1 MDFDLIIFDCDG
13 VLVDSETLANALLR
27 DALAEHGLEMTV
39 EEVVATYVGRSMAA
53 VVTISEEMLGKKL
66 PADFLD
72 QLQVRTFTL
81 FDEKLQAVP
90 GVEDVLK
97 ELQKRSID
105 FCIASSGSFEKM
117 DKTLGKTG
125 LGKYFGNRI
134 YNSSQVKRGKPYP
147 DLYLY
152 AADQMQVEP
161 ARCLVIEDSLPGVQ
175 GGVAAGMEVMAY
187 SMRGEDQSLKKAGGL
202 VFNDMQSVLKH
213 IS

>member
-1 MDFDLIIFDCDG
+1 MSFDLIIFDCDG
-13 VLVDSETLANALLR
+13 VLVDSETLANVLLR
-27 DALAEHGLEMTV
+27 DALAEHGLDMTV
-39 EEVVATYVGRSMAA
+39 EEVVATYVGRSMTA

-66 PADFLD
+66 PSDFLD
-72 QLQVRTFTL
+72 QLQVKTFAL
-81 FDEKLQAVP
+81 FDEKLQAVA

-97 ELQKRSID
+97 ELQNRNID
-105 FCIASSGSFEKM
+105 FCVASSGSFDKM
-117 DKTLGKTG
+117 DKTLGITG
-125 LGKYFGNRI
+125 LRDYFGNRI

-152 AADQMQVEP
+152 AADQMLVEP

-187 SMRGEDQSLKKAGGL
+187 SVRGEDQSFKNAGGL
-202 VFNDMQSVLKH
+202 VFKDMAKILEH